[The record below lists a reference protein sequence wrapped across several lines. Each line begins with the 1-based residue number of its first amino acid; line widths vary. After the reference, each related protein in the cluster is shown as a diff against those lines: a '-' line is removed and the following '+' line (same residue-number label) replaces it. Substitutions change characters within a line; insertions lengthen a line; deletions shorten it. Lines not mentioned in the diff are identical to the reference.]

1 MERTNAHESEGNGGR
16 RKKGDEGRK
25 QKHMKSK
32 SDELELEVGGA
43 ARARVLHSYYTLG
56 RQQAAARSRAVEQA
70 TRPWSRPLLCY

>member
-32 SDELELEVGGA
+32 SDELGGA
-43 ARARVLHSYYTLG
+43 AAHAYYTPTTLTAGSSALSG
-56 RQQAAARSRAVEQA
+56 R
-70 TRPWSRPLLCY
+70 